1 MLKKLIKY
9 EFRTTGKIM
18 LPLFGAALILAGTT
32 KLFLTVGYLMLRNAP
47 DFVFGNNFLRGAGM
61 LLTVLTVFAL
71 IALMMVVF
79 INSALRF
86 YKNLLG
92 DEGYLMF
99 TLPATAGQ
107 HVFSKLLVSLCWTV
121 GGILFSVGVALLL
134 SGGVVAVT
142 TITSNGTTSIS
153 FGAML
158 QQYAESGLGN
168 GVYWIIPL
176 LVLLVF
182 VGITCQYLM
191 LYLAM
196 AIGAQWPNNRL
207 PASIGAYLG
216 IGFILQICMFF
227 GMLIVGFV
235 GMQTSWFA
243 EMAQFMINN
252 PMAAANTMFG
262 IVAVGAVLC
271 SLLFFFVTRWLLSKK
286 LNLA

>member
-9 EFRTTGKIM
+9 EFGATGKTM

-32 KLFLTVGYLMLRNAP
+32 KLFQPVCYLMLRNAP
-47 DFVFGNNFLRGAGM
+47 EFVFGNNFLRGVGM
-61 LLTVLTVFAL
+61 LFTVLTVFAL
-71 IALMMVVF
+71 LALIMVVF
-79 INSALRF
+79 INSVLRL

-92 DEGYLMF
+92 DEGHLMF

-121 GGILFSVGVALLL
+121 GSLLFSVGVALLL

-142 TITSNGTTSIS
+142 TTGGGATNLSLGT
-153 FGAML
+153 ML
-158 QQYAESGLGN
+158 RQYAESGLGN

-207 PASIGAYLG
+207 PASIGAYFG
-216 IGFILQICMFF
+216 IGFILQMCMFF
-227 GMLIVGFV
+227 GMLIVGFI
-235 GMQTSWFA
+235 GMQTPWFA
-243 EMAQFMINN
+243 EMAQFMSNN

-262 IVAVGAVLC
+262 IVTVGAILC